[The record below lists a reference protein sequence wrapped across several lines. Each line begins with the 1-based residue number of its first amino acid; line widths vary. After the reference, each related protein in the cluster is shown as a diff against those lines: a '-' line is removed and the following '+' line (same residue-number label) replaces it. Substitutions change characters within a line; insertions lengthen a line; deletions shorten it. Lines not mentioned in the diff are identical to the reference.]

1 MVSTESIQELRRQTS
16 VSSLDAMHALS
27 VSDGDIER
35 AKNYLHTPRLARKAL
50 LVNSAEVAAPLAAR
64 LVASGLWFEC
74 EQLSR
79 QQWRFS
85 VVPAGHDHAIALL
98 KAILVPVDPV
108 AITVTTARP
117 RI

>member
-1 MVSTESIQELRRQTS
+1 MLTTESIQELRRQIS
-16 VSSLDAMHALS
+16 VSSLDAVHALS

-35 AKNYLHTPRLARKAL
+35 AKDYLHAPRLARKPL
-50 LVNSAEVAAPLAAR
+50 LVNSAEIAGLLAAR

-85 VVPAGHDHAIALL
+85 VAPAGYDRAIALL
-98 KAILVPVDPV
+98 KVILVPVAPLLIAV
-108 AITVTTARP
+108 IAARP
-117 RI
+117 ST